1 MREIPRG
8 VWAIADQLSAD
19 ELDAWM
25 EGAQAADAWT
35 WRRPLGDDGDA
46 CRMGRSLRAQAP
58 WLAVHA
64 RSDLAQLIG
73 ADAVLA
79 GARSLPI
86 EVLARRWGRQAEAD
100 ALGRLGASV
109 HNEAERVEALQA
121 GAEFLFY
128 GPVWETPSKR
138 GILPPLGSEALR
150 RFVDDVEQPVI
161 AIGGVEAAEQ
171 VAAAHAAGAHG
182 VAVLRA
188 AREPARLRMLVDA
201 WRERDALR

>member
-1 MREIPRG
+1 VREVPRG

-19 ELDAWM
+19 AADAWM
-25 EGAQAADAWT
+25 DGAQAADAWT

-46 CRMGRSLRAQAP
+46 WRMGRTLRARAP

-64 RSDLAQLIG
+64 RADLAQLIG

-109 HNEAERVEALQA
+109 HDEAERTAALQA
-121 GAEFLFY
+121 GADFLFF

-138 GILPPLGSEALR
+138 GILPPAGIDALR
-150 RFVDDVEQPVI
+150 RFVEEVAQPVL
-161 AIGGVEAAEQ
+161 AIGGVETPEQ

-188 AREPARLRMLVDA
+188 AREPARLRTLVDA